1 MGEVVTSNM
10 SSMSELFELLDKLQS
25 SRLDDQRCEMP
36 SLGRPRTTERRGRL
50 EVVVAGPGPY
60 PQVLVEGTTYWVDP
74 SQQEGLEDRDS
85 QGDSQESQAW
95 DLPAS
100 LEAKFEIDDSAR
112 SYRAHFLGYDHQNFT
127 AVDEE
132 FGPVVL
138 SVKHYN
144 DKEGEMKGN
153 HVRVILRT
161 TSGTTHR
168 LLPYNDVKDTPSPI
182 QLAR

>member
-1 MGEVVTSNM
+1 MGEAVTAGNNMSNM

-36 SLGRPRTTERRGRL
+36 GPARPAEKGRTLERRGRL
-50 EVVVAGPGPY
+50 EVVAGGPGPF
-60 PQVLVEGTTYWVDP
+60 PQVVVEGSNYWVDP
-74 SQQEGLEDRDS
+74 SQQEGLEEMAGSGQDS
-85 QGDSQESQAW
+85 QGFPPSHSV
-95 DLPAS
+95 
-100 LEAKFEIDDSAR
+100 EAKFEIDDSAR

-161 TSGTTHR
+161 TSGTIHR
-168 LLPYNDVKDTPSPI
+168 
-182 QLAR
+182 